1 MTCSQRFLMDIK
13 VKKQLMWAVLFST
26 GFMAF
31 LLQRIEWS
39 DFSLIMERLNIIELF
54 AAYGVFVLANLIRAL
69 RFFKLDHMDN
79 KLSHWWHVNSF
90 YNFITATL
98 PGGAGEAV
106 TAFALK
112 RFLKFNLLSALRIL
126 LVSRVMDLFA
136 LSALFFLAAI
146 QISNVTSYRETAIW
160 ISGVLLFISF
170 IALIPASERLIMRL
184 LQRLPGKSILVQ
196 TVNKKLSELLHM
208 LEEQRS
214 NHSFR
219 ITLFQSVLMMM
230 TVMASVH
237 LLLRS
242 FGLDFTLL
250 QSFYCFGVYAVFQT
264 IPVQGIAGLG
274 TQAAWWSLALNTA
287 GYNPSEAIA
296 MGFILHSTFYL
307 FVALLGLSSLLVW
320 LRGRRKKELL

>member
-1 MTCSQRFLMDIK
+1 MDIK
-13 VKKQLMWAVLFST
+13 VKKQLLWAVLFST
-26 GFMAF
+26 SFMAF
-31 LLQRIEWS
+31 LLRRIEWS
-39 DFSLIMERLNIIELF
+39 DFSLIVERLNVIELF
-54 AAYGVFVLANLIRAL
+54 AAYGVFILANLIRAL

-79 KLSHWWHVNSF
+79 KLSHWWHINAF

-98 PGGAGEAV
+98 PGGAGEAA

-112 RFLKFNLLSALRIL
+112 RFSKFNLLGALRIL
-126 LVSRVMDLFA
+126 LISRLMDLFA
-136 LSALFFLAAI
+136 LSALFFLTAV
-146 QISNVTSYRETAIW
+146 QISNVTPYRETAIL

-170 IALIPASERLIMRL
+170 IALIPASERFILRL
-184 LQRLPGKSILVQ
+184 LQRLPGQSILVHM
-196 TVNKKLSELLHM
+196 VSKKLSELLHM
-208 LEEQRS
+208 SEEQRN

-250 QSFYCFGVYAVFQT
+250 QSVYCFGVYAVFQT
-264 IPVQGIAGLG
+264 VPVQGIAGLG

-287 GYNPSEAIA
+287 GYNASEAIA
-296 MGFILHSTFYL
+296 MGFILHGTFYL
-307 FVALLGLSSLLVW
+307 FVALLGLSSFLAW
-320 LRGRRKKELL
+320 LKGRRKNKLF